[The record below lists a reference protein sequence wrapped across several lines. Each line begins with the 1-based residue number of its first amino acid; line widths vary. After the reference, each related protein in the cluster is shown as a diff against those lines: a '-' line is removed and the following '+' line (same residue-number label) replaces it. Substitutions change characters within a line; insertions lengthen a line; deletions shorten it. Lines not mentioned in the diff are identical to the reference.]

1 MSPANS
7 NNITSNIIDGY
18 EPVIGLEV
26 HAQLVTR
33 TKIFCSCANKYGE
46 APNTLTCPVCLGL
59 PGALPVLNM
68 QAVEYAIKMILAVGG
83 EVCQRSIFAR
93 KNYFYPD
100 LPKGYQI
107 SQFDL
112 PIGEGGSITV
122 TIEGVQKELG
132 LTRIHLE
139 EDAGKSLHPE
149 GSGDSHTRIDLNR
162 CGAPLIEIVSEPDM
176 RSPQA
181 AYAYLS
187 KIKQTLQYVGVCTGD
202 MEKGHLR
209 CDANISVRPVGQ
221 ERFGTK
227 TELKNMNSFKGVE
240 RALNFEIRRQIQ
252 TLKDGGTI
260 SQQTLLWDEKKQAAE
275 PMRSKEESNDYRYF
289 PEPDLTPLY
298 VSDSW
303 LGELRESLP
312 ELPDALSRRFV
323 AEYGIPEYDAGV
335 LTDSRELANYFE
347 AVARKLT
354 DGKLASNWV
363 MGELSRYA
371 NEGVFSF
378 TEPHVTPEDFAE
390 VVAKVKAQ
398 KISVAFGKQAVKE
411 LVAGRKTLE
420 EIDFVGNQIL
430 SDSGELESL
439 IAKVLSDNEDNVARY
454 LAGAEKLIG
463 FFVGQIM
470 KATQGKADPGIVNK
484 LLKEKLEVRRG

>member
-1 MSPANS
+1 MSAENS
-7 NNITSNIIDGY
+7 QNTIDGY

-33 TKIFCSCANKYGE
+33 TKIFCACENRYG
-46 APNTLTCPVCLGL
+46 ADPNTLTCPVCLGL

-68 QAVEYAIKMILAVGG
+68 QAVEYAVKMILAVGG
-83 EVCQRSIFAR
+83 EVRQRSIFAR

-112 PIGEGGSITV
+112 PVGEGGAITV
-122 TIEGVQKELG
+122 TVDGARKQLG

-149 GSGDSHTRIDLNR
+149 GSGDTFTRIDLNR

-176 RSPQA
+176 RSPQE

-209 CDANISVRPVGQ
+209 CDANVSVRPVGQ
-221 ERFGTK
+221 EKFGTK

-240 RALNFEIRRQIQ
+240 RALNYEIQRQIQ
-252 TLKDGGTI
+252 TLIDGGTI
-260 SQQTLLWDEKKQAAE
+260 SQQTLLWDEKKQVAE

-303 LGELRESLP
+303 LGEIRKSLP
-312 ELPDALSRRFV
+312 ELPDALARGGPGRQPVRSRSTLHAGGRPTARKARFRLGTSLDRAGLGTCGV
-323 AEYGIPEYDAGV
+323 PVRGFRSGSSITSLPPRPSFAWRTERNPFGIP
-335 LTDSRELANYFE
+335 ANTFQPYLSLPVP
-347 AVARKLT
+347 AACAR
-354 DGKLASNWV
+354 
-363 MGELSRYA
+363 
-371 NEGVFSF
+371 F
-378 TEPHVTPEDFAE
+378 
-390 VVAKVKAQ
+390 
-398 KISVAFGKQAVKE
+398 
-411 LVAGRKTLE
+411 
-420 EIDFVGNQIL
+420 
-430 SDSGELESL
+430 
-439 IAKVLSDNEDNVARY
+439 
-454 LAGAEKLIG
+454 
-463 FFVGQIM
+463 
-470 KATQGKADPGIVNK
+470 
-484 LLKEKLEVRRG
+484 

>member
-1 MSPANS
+1 MSAENS
-7 NNITSNIIDGY
+7 QNTIDGY

-33 TKIFCSCANKYGE
+33 TKIFCACENRYG
-46 APNTLTCPVCLGL
+46 ADPNTLTCPVCLGL

-68 QAVEYAIKMILAVGG
+68 QAVEYAVKMILAVGG
-83 EVCQRSIFAR
+83 EVRQRSIFAR

-112 PIGEGGSITV
+112 PIGEGGAITV
-122 TIEGVQKELG
+122 AVDGAKKQLG

-149 GSGDSHTRIDLNR
+149 GSGDTFTRIDLNR

-176 RSPQA
+176 RSPQE

-187 KIKQTLQYVGVCTGD
+187 KIKQTLQYIGVCTGD

-209 CDANISVRPVGQ
+209 CDANVSVRPVGQ
-221 ERFGTK
+221 EKFGTK

-240 RALNFEIRRQIQ
+240 RALNYEIQRQIQ

-260 SQQTLLWDEKKQAAE
+260 SQQTLLWDEKKQVAE

-303 LGELRESLP
+303 LGEIRESLP
-312 ELPDALSRRFV
+312 ELPDALTQRFV
-323 AEYGIPEYDAGV
+323 TEYGIPEYDAGV
-335 LTDSRELANYFE
+335 LTDSRELAEYYE
-347 AVARKLT
+347 AVAQKLA

-363 MGELSRYA
+363 MGELLRYA
-371 NEGVFSF
+371 NDGAFDF
-378 TEPHVTPEDFAE
+378 AHPHVAPEDFSF
-390 VVAKVKAQ
+390 VVLQVKEQ
-398 KISVAFGKQAVKE
+398 KISASFGKQAVKE
-411 LVAGRKTLE
+411 LVAERKKLSD
-420 EIDFVGNQIL
+420 IDFAGNQMI
-430 SDSGELESL
+430 SDTSELESM
-439 IAKVLSDNEDNVARY
+439 IETILSDNEENVARY

-470 KATQGKADPGIVNK
+470 KATKGKADPGVVNK
-484 LLKEKLEVRRG
+484 LLKEKLAERRA